1 MAYLK
6 VAIKVD
12 LKSYH
17 HKEKKLRMVTM
28 LARQGG
34 DHFAIYIYILKLYT
48 HAFYDQRFFWGELFI
63 LNALQKLHDLQKVS
77 SATNKSLR
85 GREMLL
91 ANELIKNKNKIQKC
105 RNFHKERHLFFL

>member
-48 HAFYDQRFFWGELFI
+48 HAFYDQRFFGG
-63 LNALQKLHDLQKVS
+63 S
-77 SATNKSLR
+77 CSY
-85 GREMLL
+85 
-91 ANELIKNKNKIQKC
+91 
-105 RNFHKERHLFFL
+105 